1 MDDLQ
6 EFVELM
12 QPYAEV
18 LALLPGPI
26 NPTPIPQWKP
36 DHSGSE
42 L

>member
-18 LALLPGPI
+18 LALLGPI
-26 NPTPIPQWKP
+26 NPTPIPQWTP
-36 DHSGSE
+36 DHEGVS

>member
-18 LALLPGPI
+18 LALLPKPI
-26 NPTPIPQWKP
+26 NPTPVAWATP
-36 DHSGSE
+36 DHEGAE

>member
-18 LALLPGPI
+18 LALLSPI
-26 NPTPIPQWKP
+26 NPTPIPEFKP
-36 DHSGSE
+36 DHDGVS